1 MNANDCVLIFVVV
14 ALAVAILLL
23 FAFALSRDS
32 TTQNALETAPEGD
45 SGAKEALRIEALRIP
60 AKSKSRLVR
69 DS

>member
-1 MNANDCVLIFVVV
+1 MNANDCVLILAVV

-32 TTQNALETAPEGD
+32 TTKNALETAPEGD
-45 SGAKEALRIEALRIP
+45 SGAKEALRIP
-60 AKSKSRLVR
+60 VKSKSRLVR

>member
-32 TTQNALETAPEGD
+32 TTQNALETAPEAILALKKL
-45 SGAKEALRIEALRIP
+45 SGYP
-60 AKSKSRLVR
+60 
-69 DS
+69 